1 MINASLLRAN
11 IRQTLARFR
20 ALLIA
25 MAVGTALLVTSG
37 AVAGASIA
45 ADAHELDTASGLTT
59 LELLSV
65 APSGIPKPLTEAAI
79 ASIAKLSGVD
89 ATIGGGSV
97 GGSLTYVEGG
107 GTDASAVADQAFA
120 GAFWAMPRFV
130 WSQPP
135 LIRNDNSGGE
145 PALAP
150 GEVVLPNTYLGAD
163 LTPLVGAKVELEYTV
178 ATGKDHGMSATMP
191 LRVVGVF
198 DNSSPNRAGD
208 SAMYLSDGDFR
219 RLLSAL
225 AGLPGGRLSADF
237 SFESC
242 WVKAASVADANRLAQ
257 ELTTAGYFVSRG
269 GSETALPR
277 ALGLLRQA
285 NLILTVAL
293 AGFGI
298 GIGVTVAGTWSN
310 LRRWD
315 VGVLASLGWSPGR
328 ILASYTTELAIV
340 GGIVGVAAAVLG
352 TLLSVGTSLALQSTT
367 VLGIPLPPGVAWP
380 PWLWVVGIV
389 VGAPVVLMAGA
400 APRVV
405 RLGRIEP
412 DDALRRPD

>member
-11 IRQTLARFR
+11 TRQTLARFR
-20 ALLIA
+20 ALLLA

-45 ADAHELDTASGLTT
+45 ADARELDTASGLTT

-65 APSGIPKPLTEAAI
+65 APSGIPTPLTEAVI
-79 ASIAKLSGVD
+79 DGIAKLPGVD
-89 ATIGGGSV
+89 AAVGGGSV
-97 GGSLTYVEGG
+97 GGSLTYVGGG
-107 GTDASAVADQAFA
+107 GTGASTVAEQAFA
-120 GAFWAMPRFV
+120 GAFWAMPRFA

-135 LIRNDNSGGE
+135 LMRSDSTGRE
-145 PALAP
+145 PSLAP
-150 GEVVLPNTYLGAD
+150 GEVILPNTYLGAD
-163 LTPLVGAKVELEYTV
+163 LTPLLGAKVTLEYTV

-198 DNSSPNRAGD
+198 DNSSPKRAGD
-208 SAMYLSDGDFR
+208 SAMYVSDADFR

-225 AGLPGGRLSADF
+225 AGLPGGHLPADF

-242 WVKAASVADANRLAQ
+242 WIKAASVADANRLAQ
-257 ELTTAGYFVSRG
+257 ELTAAGHFVNRG

-277 ALGLLRQA
+277 ALGLLQQA
-285 NLILTVAL
+285 NLILAVAL

-298 GIGVTVAGTWSN
+298 GIGVTIAGTWSN

-315 VGVLASLGWSPGR
+315 VGVLGSLGWSPGR
-328 ILASYTTELAIV
+328 ILAGYTAELALV
-340 GGIVGVAAAVLG
+340 GGVVGVFAAILG
-352 TLLSVGTSLALQSTT
+352 TLLSIGTSLALQST
-367 VLGIPLPPGVAWP
+367 VILGIALPSGVAWP
-380 PWLWVVGIV
+380 PWLWLVGIV

-400 APRVV
+400 APRIV

>member
-11 IRQTLARFR
+11 TRQTLARFR

-25 MAVGTALLVTSG
+25 MAVGTALLLTSG

-65 APSGIPKPLTEAAI
+65 APSGVPKPLTQAAI
-79 ASIAKLSGVD
+79 ASIAQRPGVD
-89 ATIGGGSV
+89 TAVGGGSA

-107 GTDASAVADQAFA
+107 GSGASAVADQAFS
-120 GAFWAMPRFV
+120 GAFWAMPRFA

-135 LIRNDNSGGE
+135 LVRSDSGAE
-145 PALAP
+145 PTLAP
-150 GEVVLPNTYLGAD
+150 GEVILPDTYLGAS
-163 LTPLVGAKVELEYTV
+163 LAPLVGAKVTLEYTV
-178 ATGKDHGMSATMP
+178 ATGKDHGMTATMP

-198 DNSSPNRAGD
+198 DNSSPKRAGD
-208 SAMYLSDGDFR
+208 SAMYLSDADFR

-225 AGLPGGRLSADF
+225 AGVPGGRLPADF

-257 ELTTAGYFVSRG
+257 ELTTAGYFVNRG

-277 ALGLLRQA
+277 ALGLLQQA
-285 NLILTVAL
+285 NLILAVAL

-298 GIGVTVAGTWSN
+298 GIGITIAGTWSN

-328 ILASYTTELAIV
+328 ILAGYAVELAIV
-340 GGIVGVAAAVLG
+340 GGIVGVAAAALG

-367 VLGIPLPPGVAWP
+367 IPGISLPPGAAWP

-389 VGAPVVLMAGA
+389 VGAPGVLMAGA
-400 APRVV
+400 APRIV

>member
-11 IRQTLARFR
+11 TRQTLTRFR
-20 ALLIA
+20 ALLLA
-25 MAVGTALLVTSG
+25 MAVGTALLATSA

-45 ADAHELDTASGLTT
+45 ADAHALDTASGLTT

-65 APSGIPKPLTEAAI
+65 APSGIPKPLTQAAISSIVELPGVEAA
-79 ASIAKLSGVD
+79 
-89 ATIGGGSV
+89 IGGGSV
-97 GGSLTYVEGG
+97 GGSLAYVGGG
-107 GTDASAVADQAFA
+107 GTDVPAAADQAFA
-120 GAFWAMPRFV
+120 GGFWAMPRFA

-135 LIRNDNSGGE
+135 LIRSSSSGGE
-145 PALAP
+145 PELAP
-150 GEVVLPNTYLGAD
+150 GEVILPNTYLGAD
-163 LTPLVGAKVELEYTV
+163 LAQLVGAKLELEYTV

-198 DNSSPNRAGD
+198 DNASPKRAGD
-208 SAMYLSDGDFR
+208 SAIYVSDADFR
-219 RLLSAL
+219 HLLSAL
-225 AGLPGGRLSADF
+225 AGLPGGRLPADF

-242 WVKAASVADANRLAQ
+242 WVKASSVADANRLAQ
-257 ELTTAGYFVSRG
+257 ELTAAGYFVNRG

-277 ALGLLRQA
+277 ALGLLQQA
-285 NLILTVAL
+285 NLILAVAL

-328 ILASYTTELAIV
+328 ILAGYTAELAIV
-340 GGIVGVAAAVLG
+340 GGIVGAAAAALG
-352 TLLSVGTSLALQSTT
+352 TLLSVGASLALQSTT
-367 VLGIPLPPGVAWP
+367 ILGIALPPGIAWP

-389 VGAPVVLMAGA
+389 VGAPLVLTVGA
-400 APRVV
+400 APRIV

>member
-1 MINASLLRAN
+1 MINVSLLRAN
-11 IRQTLARFR
+11 TRQTLARFR

-25 MAVGTALLVTSG
+25 IAVGTALLVTSA
-37 AVAGASIA
+37 AVAGASIT
-45 ADAHELDTASGLTT
+45 ADAHALDTASGLTT

-65 APSGIPKPLTEAAI
+65 APSGIPTPLTEAAI
-79 ASIAKLSGVD
+79 ASIATLPSVD
-89 ATIGGGSV
+89 AAIGAGSV

-107 GTDASAVADQAFA
+107 GTGASAAADQAFA

-135 LIRNDNSGGE
+135 LIRSDNSGEE

-150 GEVVLPNTYLGAD
+150 GEVVLPNTYLGVSLA
-163 LTPLVGAKVELEYTV
+163 PLVGAKITLEYTV
-178 ATGKDHGMSATMP
+178 ATGKDHGMGATMP

-198 DNSSPNRAGD
+198 DNSGPKRAGD
-208 SAMYLSDGDFR
+208 SAMYVSDSDFR

-225 AGLPGGRLSADF
+225 AGLPGGRLPADF

-242 WVKAASVADANRLAQ
+242 WIKTASVADANRLAQ

-277 ALGLLRQA
+277 ALGLLQQA
-285 NLILTVAL
+285 NLILSVAL

-298 GIGVTVAGTWSN
+298 GIGVTIAGTWSN

-340 GGIVGVAAAVLG
+340 GGIVGVAAAALG

-400 APRVV
+400 APRIV